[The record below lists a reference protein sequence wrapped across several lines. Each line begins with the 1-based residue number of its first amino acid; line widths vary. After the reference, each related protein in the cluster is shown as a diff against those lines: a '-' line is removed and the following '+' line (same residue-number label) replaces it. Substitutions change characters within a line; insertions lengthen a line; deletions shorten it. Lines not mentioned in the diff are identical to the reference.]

1 MMMALETAPSVVIS
15 LLHLLVLILGLSYNA
30 IKPVRL

>member
-15 LLHLLVLILGLSYNA
+15 LHLLVLILGLSYNA